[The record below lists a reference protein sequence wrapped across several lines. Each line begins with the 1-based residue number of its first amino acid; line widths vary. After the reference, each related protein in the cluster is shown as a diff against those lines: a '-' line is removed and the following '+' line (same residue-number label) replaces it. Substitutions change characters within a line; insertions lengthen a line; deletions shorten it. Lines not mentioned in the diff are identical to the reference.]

1 MLKEAAEMCSF
12 APRAERYASS
22 VVWSTETRAASPPS
36 AGAASDAMRTMSA
49 PTLIHIFEPP
59 ELESCA
65 LATQASRFVLV
76 NASDLGASAIQT
88 PVVEKE
94 LHPRRDQSPT

>member
-1 MLKEAAEMCSF
+1 MFLC
-12 APRAERYASS
+12 
-22 VVWSTETRAASPPS
+22 
-36 AGAASDAMRTMSA
+36 D
-49 PTLIHIFEPP
+49 PP

-94 LHPRRDQSPT
+94 LHPRRDQSPTIALGPIVERGGSAAC